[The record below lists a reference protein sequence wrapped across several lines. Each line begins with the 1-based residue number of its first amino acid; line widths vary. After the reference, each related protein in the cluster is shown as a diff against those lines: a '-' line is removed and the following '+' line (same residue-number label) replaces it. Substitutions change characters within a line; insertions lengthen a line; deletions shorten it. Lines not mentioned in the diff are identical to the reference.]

1 MSATLN
7 GLDTLLVE
15 IPSERR
21 YTRASG
27 SFASGPISGS
37 SAPEASQGSC
47 AVSNSNVE
55 LQHSLRALFN
65 ATQLIYDGL
74 AGGPR
79 TTHQEVA
86 AFLHFASHPES
97 GQMDCAEALGISQQT
112 ISRWLTEWSTLRNGH
127 GLVTIERDPDL
138 LRKVVI
144 QWTPKGIRLL
154 EAIRAAL
161 KGQKA

>member
-1 MSATLN
+1 M
-7 GLDTLLVE
+7 
-15 IPSERR
+15 
-21 YTRASG
+21 
-27 SFASGPISGS
+27 
-37 SAPEASQGSC
+37 
-47 AVSNSNVE
+47 SNSNVE

-86 AFLHFASHPES
+86 AFLYLASHS
-97 GQMDCAEALGISQQT
+97 DASQADLTDALGISQQT
-112 ISRWLTEWSTLRNGH
+112 ISRWLTEWSTIRNGH

-138 LRKVVI
+138 LRKVII